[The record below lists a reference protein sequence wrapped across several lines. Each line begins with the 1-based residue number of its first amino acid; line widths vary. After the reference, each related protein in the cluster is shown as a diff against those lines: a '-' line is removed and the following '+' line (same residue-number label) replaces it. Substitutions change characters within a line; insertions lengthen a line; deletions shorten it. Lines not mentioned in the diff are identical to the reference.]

1 MLRNGDKVIVNS
13 SQGEKINSVSIS
25 GALRNAGEYSL
36 QGSNTLGDIIKLQTD
51 LLDNTYIGYAAIKR
65 LNYQSKSYRII
76 GFNLGSQ
83 EALDKINLYSGDRVF
98 IFSHDDIEF
107 IQSKEVAT
115 YLNNNTYK
123 PLGSSSQ
130 SIDGN
135 LLLQASLVAQGTV
148 LKHQIQR

>member
-1 MLRNGDKVIVNS
+1 M
-13 SQGEKINSVSIS
+13 
-25 GALRNAGEYSL
+25 
-36 QGSNTLGDIIKLQTD
+36 
-51 LLDNTYIGYAAIKR
+51 
-65 LNYQSKSYRII
+65 I

-107 IQSKEVAT
+107 MQSKEVAT

-135 LLLQASLVAQGTV
+135 LLLQASLVAQG
-148 LKHQIQR
+148 QS